1 MSTTIPVPQ
10 DLNALIYK
18 DYITQHRQRVLT
30 QGESDQLY
38 NRLMEGMNR
47 RDGRVWMDRVE
58 IMACEQRSRGPF
70 LTDKGKSN
78 NMPELQKRTEDI
90 ISLKQKKIRELREMK
105 TRMKEEEV
113 KKECTFTP
121 KINKYVPPRKSSISP
136 HVCDGRR
143 ASWAGGVEDRMNRS
157 QKINIKKEIDK
168 EDNDITV
175 MNKEVSK
182 STTRCVPRL
191 DLKNLQNP
199 LVINTENATIKMQ
212 KKQVTVVE
220 KPVLQEKK
228 PQMIKKP
235 VEQPDINRTIISV
248 AQLCENLK
256 DSKPRAKTPQQKSL
270 QKPTQPTPSPPP
282 PSFHQPS
289 NPPTPK
295 TNKENVPSDIPEEII
310 NYKRRPGYGC
320 LDFDNGT
327 VYFTQGDVEEV
338 LHWAR
343 GK

>member
-1 MSTTIPVPQ
+1 
-10 DLNALIYK
+10 
-18 DYITQHRQRVLT
+18 
-30 QGESDQLY
+30 
-38 NRLMEGMNR
+38 
-47 RDGRVWMDRVE
+47 MDRVE

-78 NMPELQKRTEDI
+78 NMPELQKRTDEI
-90 ISLKQKKIRELREMK
+90 ISLKQKKIRELKEMK

-136 HVCDGRR
+136 NVCDGRR
-143 ASWAGGVEDRMNRS
+143 TSWAGGVEERMNRS
-157 QKINIKKEIDK
+157 QKINIKKGIDK
-168 EDNDITV
+168 EESAITV

-199 LVINTENATIKMQ
+199 LAINTENAIVKISN
-212 KKQVTVVE
+212 KQVAVVE

-228 PQMIKKP
+228 NQIIKKP
-235 VEQPDINRTIISV
+235 IEQHDINRTVISV

-270 QKPTQPTPSPPP
+270 QNSTQPP

-289 NPPTPK
+289 NQPTPK
-295 TNKENVPSDIPEEII
+295 INKENLPSSIPEEII
-310 NYKRRPGYGC
+310 NYKRRPG
-320 LDFDNGT
+320 
-327 VYFTQGDVEEV
+327 
-338 LHWAR
+338 
-343 GK
+343 